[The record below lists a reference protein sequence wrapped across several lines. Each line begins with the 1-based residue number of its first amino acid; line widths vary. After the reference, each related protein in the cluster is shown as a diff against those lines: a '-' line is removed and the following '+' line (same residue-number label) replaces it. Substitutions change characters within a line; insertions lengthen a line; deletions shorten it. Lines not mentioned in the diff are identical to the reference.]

1 MSKQYP
7 KIRSQVNRQIANAK
21 QRSIVENRPYYDCVN
36 INGPVDN
43 SGCAD
48 TNSLCRCPCTG
59 GFDGV
64 ITDEKG
70 NVTNGPLMSSA
81 VPLFREPRD
90 EEMEWAKS
98 QVGGCF
104 GEYDKDGFYVLDPE
118 SVESSCGVTCHG
130 KDYYSTFR
138 ALRTYSTFWDT
149 PKEVPLYRNA
159 LVNLYTA
166 QQAVCIV
173 PGNLNLRVGEFI
185 NIPSD
190 GSALSEDYSGCWM
203 ISNIR
208 HAIASLQN
216 YKMILTLIRDSKI
229 DEPQ

>member
-1 MSKQYP
+1 MSKEYP
-7 KIRSQVNRQIANAK
+7 RIRTDVNRKRGNAT
-21 QRSIVENRPYYDCVN
+21 QRSIVENREYYDCVN
-36 INGPVDN
+36 INGSVN
-43 SGCAD
+43 NAGCPSI
-48 TNSLCRCPCTG
+48 NSLCKCPCTG
-59 GFDGV
+59 GDLGA
-64 ITDEKG
+64 
-70 NVTNGPLMSSA
+70 SA
-81 VPLFREPRD
+81 VPLFREPTDR
-90 EEMEWAKS
+90 EMDWAKTQILGS
-98 QVGGCF
+98 S
-104 GEYDKDGFYVLDPE
+104 ELDSDKSGYYVLDPE
-118 SVESSCGVTCHG
+118 AVESSCGVTCHG

-173 PGNLNLRVGEFI
+173 PGNLNLRIGEFI

-190 GSALSEDYSGCWM
+190 GSPLSEEYSGCWL
-203 ISNIR
+203 ISNIK

-229 DEPQ
+229 DEPE